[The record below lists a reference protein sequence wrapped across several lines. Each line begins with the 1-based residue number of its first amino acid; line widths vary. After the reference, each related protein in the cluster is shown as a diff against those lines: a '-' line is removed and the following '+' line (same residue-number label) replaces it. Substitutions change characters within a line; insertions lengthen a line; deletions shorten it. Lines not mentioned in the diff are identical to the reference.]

1 MKMTN
6 PIHSSMRG
14 SIILSILIAAGIFL
28 PTSFSNAQSI
38 SINAGTYHPNNKV
51 VILTFG
57 DTIKSQFTNAKPILD
72 KYGLKGTFF
81 VTCLWVGSHIYGM
94 SRLTWQDVLALQND
108 GQNIGSK
115 TMTHRRMTHLSPN
128 DLNYEIAGSKKCLA
142 DHGINA
148 TVFATTHGIERNN
161 ATIINEIA
169 KYYDLAVNGFGK
181 LMFLHCNGY
190 IKSSSQTNC
199 RTYFSN
205 GTLTIVNRYSLRE
218 ESHNNIDKANSNND
232 SKIFD
237 IFVNDVNS
245 QEKYNKLN
253 GSVLAVPIVAY
264 HSIDNNKTSD
274 STDIGLFA
282 QEMKY
287 LHDNGFRVLTVNDLG
302 YDTKNNVL
310 YIKSSPSNR
319 FNQSQTIDAI
329 TTGAPTK

>member
-1 MKMTN
+1 MTN
-6 PIHSSMRG
+6 PIHSRMRG

-148 TVFATTHGIERNN
+148 TVFATTHGN
-161 ATIINEIA
+161 
-169 KYYDLAVNGFGK
+169 
-181 LMFLHCNGY
+181 
-190 IKSSSQTNC
+190 
-199 RTYFSN
+199 
-205 GTLTIVNRYSLRE
+205 
-218 ESHNNIDKANSNND
+218 
-232 SKIFD
+232 
-237 IFVNDVNS
+237 
-245 QEKYNKLN
+245 
-253 GSVLAVPIVAY
+253 
-264 HSIDNNKTSD
+264 
-274 STDIGLFA
+274 
-282 QEMKY
+282 
-287 LHDNGFRVLTVNDLG
+287 
-302 YDTKNNVL
+302 
-310 YIKSSPSNR
+310 
-319 FNQSQTIDAI
+319 
-329 TTGAPTK
+329 